1 MIDNNFSFPEINV
14 SVASG
19 HICTWTRKIYDI
31 NSDMGMEDVVEFC
44 KLVGHLK
51 HLPRTGWLYKGIE
64 NPETVA
70 AHMYRMAVLTF
81 FLQNED
87 LDTSRCMK
95 MALVH
100 DLGESII
107 GDITPFDNI
116 SAEEK
121 QKREEDA
128 MKKIASLLPAG
139 RGEEVL
145 QLFQEYEE
153 GKTAVAKFVKDLD
166 KFDMIMQ
173 AFEYEMSTS
182 RQGQLEEFFHSST
195 FRTETIAEWASRVK
209 ALRNEN
215 CSHVPQSS
223 SNSTS

>member
-1 MIDNNFSFPEINV
+1 
-14 SVASG
+14 
-19 HICTWTRKIYDI
+19 
-31 NSDMGMEDVVEFC
+31 MGMEDVVEFC

-51 HLPRTGWLYKGIE
+51 HLPRTGWLYK
-64 NPETVA
+64 
-70 AHMYRMAVLTF
+70 
-81 FLQNED
+81 
-87 LDTSRCMK
+87 DTSRCMK

-153 GKTAVAKFVKDLD
+153 GKTA
-166 KFDMIMQ
+166 
-173 AFEYEMSTS
+173 
-182 RQGQLEEFFHSST
+182 
-195 FRTETIAEWASRVK
+195 
-209 ALRNEN
+209 N
-215 CSHVPQSS
+215 
-223 SNSTS
+223 